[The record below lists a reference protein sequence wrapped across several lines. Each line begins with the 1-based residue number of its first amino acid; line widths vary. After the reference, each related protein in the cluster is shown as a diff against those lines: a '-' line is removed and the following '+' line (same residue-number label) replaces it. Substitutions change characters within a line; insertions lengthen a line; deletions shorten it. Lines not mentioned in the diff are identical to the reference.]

1 MAAITREG
9 IWEAADELEAQGAK
23 PTLNAVRKKLGGG
36 SFTTISDAMTVWKER
51 QRQRVQPAAEPLPVD
66 LATSVNSLAVEI
78 WVAARGAAERALF
91 AERERLA
98 AEQTELREQTA
109 DAVELADGLAAEI
122 EGLREEAAS
131 ATAAR
136 DKLARDMA
144 ALQAL
149 KQEAERETQRA
160 VERAMAKDLEVKDAR
175 IGERTALDR
184 AGRAE
189 GEVGALRDQLT
200 RTQAAAAE
208 RDRLS
213 QQLMDVEDQTEE
225 ERRRAA
231 ERVAGLGVELATAH
245 KAEREAL
252 DRAARAEGE
261 VNALRQQLTELTT
274 ALRGR
279 RAGTAGRKGPR
290 EPS

>member
-9 IWEAADELEAQGAK
+9 IWGAADELAAEGAK

-51 QRQRVQPAAEPLPVD
+51 QRVQPVAEPLPAD

-78 WVAARGAAERALF
+78 WVAARDAAERALF
-91 AERERLA
+91 GERERLA
-98 AEQTELREQTA
+98 AEQTELREQVA

-122 EGLREEAAS
+122 EGLRKEAAS

-136 DKLARDMA
+136 DKLAQDLKH
-144 ALQAL
+144 LQDL
-149 KQEAERETQRA
+149 KHEAERETQRA

-184 AGRAE
+184 AGRSE
-189 GEVGALRDQLT
+189 GEVGALRDQLS
-200 RTQAAAAE
+200 RAHAAAAE

-213 QQLMDVEDQTEE
+213 QQLMDVEDQTEG
-225 ERRRAA
+225 ERKRAV
-231 ERVAGLGVELATAH
+231 ERVAGLESDLADVR
-245 KAEREAL
+245 KSERAAL

-261 VNALRQQLTELTT
+261 VSALREQLTQLTA
-274 ALRGR
+274 ALRDS
-279 RAGTAGRKGPR
+279 RAGTAGRKVRR

>member
-9 IWEAADELEAQGAK
+9 IWEAADELEAEGAK

-51 QRQRVQPAAEPLPVD
+51 QRQRLQPLAEPLPAD
-66 LATSVNSLAVEI
+66 LTSSINSLAVEI
-78 WVAARGAAERALF
+78 WAVARGAAERAL
-91 AERERLA
+91 AGERERLA

-109 DAVELADGLAAEI
+109 DAVELADGLAAEV
-122 EGLREEAAS
+122 EGLREQAAA

-136 DKLARDMA
+136 DKLAQDLKQ
-144 ALQAL
+144 LQDL

-160 VERAMAKDLEVKDAR
+160 VERAMARDLEAKDAR

-189 GEVGALRDQLT
+189 GEVGALRDQLA
-200 RTQAAAAE
+200 RAQAGAAE

-213 QQLMDVEDQTEE
+213 QQLMDLEDQTEG

-231 ERVAGLGVELATAH
+231 ARVTGLESELAEARR
-245 KAEREAL
+245 AERGAL
-252 DRAARAEGE
+252 DRVARAEGE
-261 VNALRQQLTELTT
+261 VSALREQLTQLT
-274 ALRGR
+274 AAFRDG
-279 RAGTAGRKGPR
+279 RAGTARRKGQR
-290 EPS
+290 EAS